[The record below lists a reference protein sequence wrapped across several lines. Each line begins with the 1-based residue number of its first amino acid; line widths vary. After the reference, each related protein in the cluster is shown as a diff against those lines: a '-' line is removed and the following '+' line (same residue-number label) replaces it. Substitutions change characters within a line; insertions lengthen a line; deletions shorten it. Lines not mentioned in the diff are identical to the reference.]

1 MKKKLPRL
9 LAFLLVSA
17 IAVSIPCAGQAADAS
32 LGDGRDERRLVFL
45 GLINRERGKLG
56 LAPVRLAPA
65 LSRAA
70 QAQTDDMAAR
80 GYYDLASPD
89 GREIDHWVGEQ
100 GYAVQLLTE
109 KIAKTDAAPESI
121 ASQWGSFPDSQRASL
136 FHPDVEELG
145 VGVTDSGGLTLYA
158 FVLARSQESYLAG
171 YVRHLFEDQAKRFLD
186 TDALRE
192 EMLGLINEARAEA
205 GAPPLTLHTAL
216 NRAAQAHAE
225 EAFQAL
231 RRGGEI
237 PKPWHLSRRVQA
249 AGYRARGALG
259 ETIVQ
264 GALTPEETLSALL
277 GGFKRRS
284 NTLGKGYA
292 HLGLGLAFE
301 QTADGFFVVWVQCLA
316 RPFNR
321 TPDMEAGPET
331 DMAPPEGGGRLPELM
346 EGQTTPRIFP

>member
-1 MKKKLPRL
+1 MKKKLSGL
-9 LAFLLVSA
+9 FALLLVSSF
-17 IAVSIPCAGQAADAS
+17 AVFVPAAGQAVDAS

-45 GLINRERGKLG
+45 ELINRERGKLG

-89 GREIDHWVGEQ
+89 GREIDHWVREQ

-109 KIAKTDAAPESI
+109 KIAKTDAAPDGI
-121 ASQWGSFPDSQRASL
+121 ASQWGHFPDSQRASL

-145 VGVTDSGGLTLYA
+145 IGISDSGGLTLYA

-171 YVRHLFEDQAKRFLD
+171 YVRHLFEDQAKRFQD
-186 TDALRE
+186 VDALRE
-192 EMLGLINEARAEA
+192 ELLTLINEARAGT
-205 GAPPLTLHTAL
+205 GAPPLTLHPAL
-216 NRAAQAHAE
+216 NLAAQAHAE
-225 EAFQAL
+225 ESFEAL
-231 RRGGEI
+231 RQGKALPRAG
-237 PKPWHLSRRVQA
+237 HLSRRVQA

-259 ETIVQ
+259 EALVE

-277 GGFKRRS
+277 GGSKKKS
-284 NTLGKGYA
+284 NILGKGYA

-301 QTADGFFVVWVQCLA
+301 QTTDGFFVVWVQCLA
-316 RPFNR
+316 RPYR
-321 TPDMEAGPET
+321 KTPDMEAGPEV
-331 DMAPPEGGGRLPELM
+331 DMAPPEDGGRR
-346 EGQTTPRIFP
+346 GG